1 MTWDNAWNK
10 TWSVNAPYIIE
21 GLSPQRAY
29 DFRFATINDVGI
41 GGYGGNQRY
50 IMPTRSVPTE
60 PKILVPPEYAGLRDI
75 LVNSPYADHYEL
87 RWKVP
92 HDNGDPIDYY
102 VIRYC
107 VTEFRDGQWFD
118 STSECSSEITVSFQY
133 QSYELDN
140 LVPDTTY
147 KLELRAHNPIG
158 LSSPAQ
164 IRIKT
169 ARGLD
174 AVIPSNDSTSLSSG
188 LDAVIPSNDSTS
200 LSSGLILGI
209 VIACVVVVL
218 ILVDI
223 LCFCV
228 NRTGIL
234 AFCCDCARSKRVD
247 EEDSKLGRDE
257 REPLSPENRSP
268 QIVDEKKSLTVEYDG
283 KEVHTKPT
291 EIGRYSAVY
300 ARFQYLNNF

>member
-1 MTWDNAWNK
+1 M
-10 TWSVNAPYIIE
+10 
-21 GLSPQRAY
+21 
-29 DFRFATINDVGI
+29 
-41 GGYGGNQRY
+41 
-50 IMPTRSVPTE
+50 
-60 PKILVPPEYAGLRDI
+60 
-75 LVNSPYADHYEL
+75 NSL
-87 RWKVP
+87 
-92 HDNGDPIDYY
+92 
-102 VIRYC
+102 
-107 VTEFRDGQWFD
+107 
-118 STSECSSEITVSFQY
+118 
-133 QSYELDN
+133 
-140 LVPDTTY
+140 
-147 KLELRAHNPIG
+147 
-158 LSSPAQ
+158 
-164 IRIKT
+164 
-169 ARGLD
+169 
-174 AVIPSNDSTSLSSG
+174 G